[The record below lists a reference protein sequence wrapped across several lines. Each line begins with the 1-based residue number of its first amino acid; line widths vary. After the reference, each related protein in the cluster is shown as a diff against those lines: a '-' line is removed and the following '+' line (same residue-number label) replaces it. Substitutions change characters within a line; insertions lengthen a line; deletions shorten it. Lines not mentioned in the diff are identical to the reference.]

1 VSGSRADDGNL
12 HPGVVS
18 NRATGQYLE
27 AIDKLDERVESI
39 GVSAPGIS

>member
-1 VSGSRADDGNL
+1 MKAIFIQAWFA
-12 HPGVVS
+12 

-27 AIDKLDERVESI
+27 AIDKLDERGESI